1 MVALVGVATA
11 TTGGLPEAGE
21 VSEPPTCPPAEDLMS
36 GERWLR
42 AISLDLRGVVP
53 SPEEYDQLDGG
64 EVPESL
70 VDEWLDSEAFA
81 DRAARFHR
89 SLLWNNVDS
98 QRLVSNNNM
107 LTNTDGIYW
116 SRARADDYRND
127 GNLYCGDFEASFDAD
142 GRPIPVDQGD
152 GTVQEGWVWVR
163 PYWDPDY
170 DYQVC
175 AFDAQE
181 AETSPLGTRCDTSA
195 GFTDP
200 ACGCGEDLQW
210 CSVYYAEDE
219 ITAAMSRD
227 IDLRVRQLVLD
238 DRPYTELLTGRTAFV
253 NGPLVHFYRHL
264 TQVPAGVRLTQSP
277 VNAEELPDLPADD
290 VETFVEVSLPEGHA
304 GVLTAPGFLLR
315 FQTNRARANRYFNA
329 FLCQPFQPPDSGI
342 AIDPNQRQT
351 VDLTTRPGC
360 DYCHALLEPA
370 AAHWGRWTEQ
380 GAGYLDPADYPSFD
394 PLCYDCSVYS
404 LDCPDVCSRYYV
416 TDPLDAEQ
424 DPYVGW
430 LNAYQFLEPWQEPNV
445 EGGPQLLVDSTIVDG
460 RLQTCTAE
468 NAATWLLGR
477 TLTEDDDDELT
488 AWTDELV
495 GSDWSYKQLVK
506 AIVMSDS
513 YRRLP

>member
-1 MVALVGVATA
+1 MLTTMVALLGVAMA
-11 TTGGLPEAGE
+11 E
-21 VSEPPTCPPAEDLMS
+21 EPPTCPPAHDLMS

-42 AISLDLRGVVP
+42 AVSLDLRGVVP
-53 SPEEYDQLDGG
+53 SPDEYALLDNGD
-64 EVPESL
+64 VPESL
-70 VDEWLDSEAFA
+70 IDAWLDSEAFA

-89 SLLWNNVDS
+89 SLLWNNVDD
-98 QRLVSNNNM
+98 QRLVSTNN
-107 LTNTDGIYW
+107 LFTNTDGIHW
-116 SRARADDYRND
+116 IRNRADDYRND

-142 GRPIPVDQGD
+142 GRPVPVDQGD
-152 GTVQEGWVWVR
+152 GTVQEGWTWVR
-163 PYWDPDY
+163 PYWSPDE
-170 DYQVC
+170 DTKVC
-175 AFDAQE
+175 AFDAQQVE
-181 AETSPLGTRCDTSA
+181 VSPLGTRCDTTSGGA
-195 GFTDP
+195 DP
-200 ACGCGEDLQW
+200 ACGCGPDLQW
-210 CSVYYAEDE
+210 CSVYYAEDA
-219 ITAAMSRD
+219 ITNAMSRD

-264 TQVPAGVRLTQSP
+264 TQVPATVRFLQSP
-277 VNAEELPDLPADD
+277 VNADELPDLDAVDTD
-290 VETFVEVSLPEGHA
+290 TFVEVSLPDGHS

-315 FQTNRARANRYFNA
+315 FQTNRARANRFYNA
-329 FLCQPFQPPDSGI
+329 FLCQPFQPPDAGI
-342 AIDPNQRQT
+342 ALDPDQRQT

-380 GAGYLDPADYPSFD
+380 GGGYLHPDDYPSFD

-404 LDCPDVCSRYYV
+404 LDCPDTCSRYYV

-430 LNAYQFLEPWQEPNV
+430 LQAYQFLEPWQEANV
-445 EGGPQLLVDSTIVDG
+445 EGGPELLVDATIVDG

-477 TLTEDDDDELT
+477 PLGEDDDDELAKWTT
-488 AWTDELV
+488 ALT
-495 GSDWSYKQLVK
+495 GSGWSYKELVK

-513 YRRLP
+513 YRRVP